1 MRLITTCIAALAALT
16 VTTEAAELRLSGPY
30 THDNLSIYLVHG
42 QDRFQKKYLTLAEAL
57 ERHKAVV
64 YETSSVNVL
73 QVQNLSA
80 QDVYIQSGEIVK
92 GGKQDRVLKDDIIV
106 PPSSSKLDINVFC
119 VEHGRWTQR
128 GSEPAHAF
136 AASPAMVSSPA
147 MKRAVQEQADQSQV
161 WAQVAKEQTRL
172 AGSLRSEVNSPQS
185 PSSYQLTLE
194 APRLQER
201 VNAFKKDLSG
211 LADKYPDALGYVVAV
226 NGRVTGAD
234 VYATH
239 DLFRKEW
246 PKLLASTAV
255 DAVGSARAGA
265 PVAPPPPMADVKAA
279 ATGYGARVRE
289 DKQINRRTNSV
300 KADLPQGLVFETND
314 SEAEGGPV
322 HRTYVTK

>member
-1 MRLITTCIAALAALT
+1 MKLITTCIAALAALA
-16 VTTEAAELRLSGPY
+16 VTADAAELKLSGPY

-42 QDRFQKKYLTLAEAL
+42 QDRFQKKYLTLGEAL
-57 ERHKAVV
+57 EQHKAVV
-64 YETSSVNVL
+64 YETSNVNVL

-106 PPSSSKLDINVFC
+106 PSSSSKLDINVFC

-136 AASPAMVSSPA
+136 AASPGMVASPA
-147 MKRAVQEQADQSQV
+147 MKRAVQAEADQSRV
-161 WAQVAKEQTRL
+161 WAQVREEQARL
-172 AGSLRSEVNSPQS
+172 SSNLATSVQS
-185 PSSYQLTLE
+185 PRSASSYQLTLE
-194 APRLQER
+194 APVLAAR
-201 VNAFKKDLSG
+201 VDAFKKDLAG
-211 LADKYPDALGYVVAV
+211 LADKYPDAVGYVAAV
-226 NGRVTGAD
+226 NGKVTGAD

-246 PKLLASTAV
+246 SKLLTASAV
-255 DAVGSARAGA
+255 DAVGSARAGT
-265 PVAPPPPMADVKAA
+265 PIPPPPPMADVKAA
-279 ATGYGARVRE
+279 ATGRGARVTE

-300 KADLPQGLVFETND
+300 TADLPQGLVFETID
-314 SEAEGGPV
+314 VEAEGGPV